1 MVHRHESVCAS
12 GPPVV
17 RGPAVQIVSQRG
29 GARRIVEHLDQAYNV
44 AEPGQ
49 TRRDLSLW
57 RLRQGTP
64 RPDPPQ

>member
-1 MVHRHESVCAS
+1 MRIRST
-12 GPPVV
+12 PV

-29 GARRIVEHLDQAYNV
+29 GVRRIVEHLDQAHNV

-57 RLRQGTP
+57 RLRQGAPT
-64 RPDPPQ
+64 

>member
-1 MVHRHESVCAS
+1 MVHRHESGCTS

-29 GARRIVEHLDQAYNV
+29 GVRRIVEHLDQAHNV

-57 RLRQGTP
+57 RLRQGAPT
-64 RPDPPQ
+64 

>member
-1 MVHRHESVCAS
+1 M
-12 GPPVV
+12 
-17 RGPAVQIVSQRG
+17 QIVSQRG
-29 GARRIVEHLDQAYNV
+29 GVRRIVEHLDQAYNV

>member
-1 MVHRHESVCAS
+1 MRIRST
-12 GPPVV
+12 PV

-29 GARRIVEHLDQAYNV
+29 GARRIVEHLGQAYNV